1 MSEVATAELG
11 LALTDATDNNG
22 GGFNVFSSLRGG
34 AGGEDFSSGTDD
46 ISSEE
51 VSVGTDETANLDLV
65 AVAGGEAKLDTSIG
79 DGGDS
84 KNAPAPVDALS
95 LAGKSEINSPENRMS
110 NANSQDNSETLT
122 PVNPELCEKFGTIAC
137 IGCDFALLC
146 AERQAAMA
154 AKSNEDQPDK
164 QLSTLEKLLQED
176 KAPGEIVWAQ
186 PTPDDDVSREQL
198 LAVNEEQSLID
209 DSPSIFKSESE
220 PEPKPRPKSEP
231 EPEPEEKQ
239 PLSDTQPSTRP
250 SNKQKESAAVA
261 LSQAAESRNS
271 ESLNHEVDRIHSKD
285 EEKSTTA
292 HIANVVKKTTNSDDG
307 SANLEANS
315 NLSAKIS
322 KEPLAQ
328 IDSDNTNEYIRQGEL
343 LRAADRAADDSDKLI
358 NQQTVTVR
366 RATQTAQRSNK
377 HADQEVLSAVNTTEQ
392 ISSVNTRQAIQIPE
406 PEGNGSAVA
415 AAHSQKEPAIE
426 KVLIMPMDANDTL
439 ADNETSAVVD
449 RVVNRQESPSPKPKS
464 ISADNN
470 NLLKKTTPKNIT
482 TKPNSDSS
490 TDFEVSAEMS
500 LESQKTPSIDKQNPL
515 ADDKK
520 DNISSPSAVESVDYS
535 RKTLPETRLVNDV
548 QNTSDGEDSA
558 VKFVEKESAPSK
570 KAVVKNHNTHYSDSA
585 SVFNQIEQVETVANT
600 PSVKLPAETASWAS
614 ENEIFV
620 VDREETFANNHRKK
634 FMQRE
639 VVPIDGGNDLPT
651 LPQNELT
658 PKVNIE
664 QDLEPKNTTE
674 INIQLRSDRSSERWP
689 KLDEMVNSVLP
700 PSRSLNYE
708 LLPKPDETSSGLQ
721 EHDERQISELWP
733 KPDEASNRLI
743 DQADFEDDKP
753 VRQKAQQTRMTQPN
767 ENDTIYVDLRNEH
780 ASSEVDSLHSE
791 PTADYANQIEMNN
804 DNDLDCQLNDNSG
817 SQAEKLYEVAFA
829 HPLAALWTDDSR
841 LNPENNKI
849 SKGSSTSVTSW
860 LTKLVGAVA
869 VYVACSRRES
879 TLGISN

>member
-1 MSEVATAELG
+1 MIGEATTLESSPAG
-11 LALTDATDNNG
+11 IDGD
-22 GGFNVFSSLRGG
+22 GFDVFASLRGG
-34 AGGEDFSSGTDD
+34 VESDNFSSGAGEAGGAD
-46 ISSEE
+46 
-51 VSVGTDETANLDLV
+51 TDEAVSGLDLV
-65 AVAGGEAKLDTSIG
+65 AVAGGKEKLDTTMS
-79 DGGDS
+79 DTNS
-84 KNAPAPVDALS
+84 NNS
-95 LAGKSEINSPENRMS
+95 SEIS
-110 NANSQDNSETLT
+110 T
-122 PVNPELCEKFGTIAC
+122 PVGPDLCEKFGTIAC
-137 IGCDFALLC
+137 VGCDFALLC
-146 AERQAAMA
+146 AERQAAMV
-154 AKSNEDQPDK
+154 AKNNESQPTE
-164 QLSTLEKLLQED
+164 QLSTLEKLLRED
-176 KAPGEIVWAQ
+176 DAPGEIVWAQ

-220 PEPKPRPKSEP
+220 PEPKPK
-231 EPEPEEKQ
+231 PEPEEKQ
-239 PLSDTQPSTRP
+239 PLSDTQPSPRP

-292 HIANVVKKTTNSDDG
+292 HIANVVKNTTSSDDG

-358 NQQTVTVR
+358 NQRTATVR

-377 HADQEVLSAVNTTEQ
+377 HADQEVPSAVNTTER
-392 ISSVNTRQAIQIPE
+392 ISSVNTHQAIKIPK
-406 PEGNGSAVA
+406 PEDTGSAA
-415 AAHSQKEPAIE
+415 AATRSQKDPVIE
-426 KVLIMPMDANDTL
+426 KVSSTLIDANDTL
-439 ADNETSAVVD
+439 ADSGTSTAID
-449 RVVNRQESPSPKPKS
+449 REDSTQEPPVLKPKS
-464 ISADNN
+464 INTENN

-482 TKPNSDSS
+482 TRPNSDSS

-500 LESQKTPSIDKQNPL
+500 LESQKTPSIDKQNSL

-558 VKFVEKESAPSK
+558 VKLVEKESAPSK
-570 KAVVKNHNTHYSDSA
+570 KAVVKNPNIHYSDSA
-585 SVFNQIEQVETVANT
+585 FNQTKQEETVANT
-600 PSVKLPAETASWAS
+600 PAVKLPAETASWAS

-620 VDREETFANNHRKK
+620 VDREETFANNHRDES
-634 FMQRE
+634 MQRE
-639 VVPIDGGNDLPT
+639 AVVIDGDNDLPT
-651 LPQNELT
+651 LPQNERA
-658 PKVNIE
+658 PKADIK

-674 INIQLRSDRSSERWP
+674 INIQLRSARSSELLP

-700 PSRSLNYE
+700 PSRSLNSE
-708 LLPKPDETSSGLQ
+708 LLSKLDKMSSGLQ
-721 EHDERQISELWP
+721 EHDETQISELWP

-743 DQADFEDDKP
+743 DQADFEDDKL
-753 VRQKAQQTRMTQPN
+753 VRQKAQQTRITQPN

-780 ASSEVDSLHSE
+780 ASSEVDSLHSQ
-791 PTADYANQIEMNN
+791 PTADYTDQIEMNN
-804 DNDLDCQLNDNSG
+804 DNDLNCQLNDNSG
-817 SQAEKLYEVAFA
+817 SQAEKLHEVAFA
-829 HPLAALWTDDSR
+829 HPLAALWADDSR

-869 VYVACSRRES
+869 VYVACSRREG

>member
-1 MSEVATAELG
+1 MNEVVASPVLEEPPIIGEAGE
-11 LALTDATDNNG
+11 
-22 GGFNVFSSLRGG
+22 GFDVFSSSIGG
-34 AGGEDFSSGTDD
+34 SANEDFSTRIDSEATTAGADD
-46 ISSEE
+46 F
-51 VSVGTDETANLDLV
+51 DLV
-65 AVAGGEAKLDTSIG
+65 AVANGEETLDTT
-79 DGGDS
+79 
-84 KNAPAPVDALS
+84 
-95 LAGKSEINSPENRMS
+95 IN
-110 NANSQDNSETLT
+110 NSDNSKETSNSVD
-122 PVNPELCEKFGTIAC
+122 PAMCRNFGTIAC
-137 IGCDFALLC
+137 VGCIFAQDC
-146 AERQAAMA
+146 QRRQAEMMA
-154 AKSNEDQPDK
+154 SNKKDQPE

-176 KAPGEIVWAQ
+176 EDEEPGRIVWAQ
-186 PTPDDDVSREQL
+186 PTPDDTSREQPP
-198 LAVNEEQSLID
+198 AAEE
-209 DSPSIFKSESE
+209 DSSSTPEPESE
-220 PEPKPRPKSEP
+220 PEPRPEFK
-231 EPEPEEKQ
+231 PEEQ
-239 PLSDTQPSTRP
+239 PLADTQSPLWP
-250 SNKQKESAAVA
+250 SNKQREPSEAA
-261 LSQAAESRNS
+261 LSQAAESRSS
-271 ESLNHEVDRIHSKD
+271 ESLNHEVDESHGDD

-292 HIANVVKKTTNSDDG
+292 HIANVVKKTTSSDDG

-315 NLSAKIS
+315 NSTAKAS
-322 KEPLAQ
+322 KEPHAQ
-328 IDSDNTNEYIRQGEL
+328 IDSDNTNEHIKQDEL
-343 LRAADRAADDSDKLI
+343 PLAADRAADDSDKLI

-377 HADQEVLSAVNTTEQ
+377 HADQEVSSAVNITEQ
-392 ISSVNTRQAIQIPE
+392 ISSANTHQAIEIPK
-406 PEGNGSAVA
+406 PEDTGSTVA
-415 AAHSQKEPAIE
+415 TAHSQKEPAIK
-426 KVLIMPMDANDTL
+426 KVSSTPIDANDTL
-439 ADNETSAVVD
+439 ADSGTSTAVD
-449 RVVNRQESPSPKPKS
+449 RVVNRQESPALKPKP
-464 ISADNN
+464 ISTKN

-500 LESQKTPSIDKQNPL
+500 LESQKNPSIDKQNPL

-535 RKTLPETRLVNDV
+535 RKTLPETRLVNAV

-558 VKFVEKESAPSK
+558 AELAKMEDVPSK
-570 KAVVKNHNTHYSDSA
+570 KAVVKNHNVHYSDSA
-585 SVFNQIEQVETVANT
+585 SAFNQTEQVKTVENT

-658 PKVNIE
+658 PKVDIE
-664 QDLEPKNTTE
+664 QDLELKNTTE
-674 INIQLRSDRSSERWP
+674 INLQLRSNRSSERWP

-700 PSRSLNYE
+700 PSRSLNSE
-708 LLPKPDETSSGLQ
+708 LLSKLDATSSGLQ
-721 EHDERQISELWP
+721 EHDERQTSELLP
-733 KPDEASNRLI
+733 NPDEASNRLI

-753 VRQKAQQTRMTQPN
+753 VRQKAQQTRITQPN
-767 ENDTIYVDLRNEH
+767 ENDTIYVDLRNER
-780 ASSEVDSLHSE
+780 ASSEVDSLHGE
-791 PTADYANQIEMNN
+791 PTADYTNQIEMNN

-817 SQAEKLYEVAFA
+817 SQAEKLHKVAFA

-879 TLGISN
+879 TLGVSN

>member
-1 MSEVATAELG
+1 MIGEATTLESSPAG
-11 LALTDATDNNG
+11 IDGD
-22 GGFNVFSSLRGG
+22 GFDVFASLRGG
-34 AGGEDFSSGTDD
+34 VESDNFSSGAGEAGGAD
-46 ISSEE
+46 
-51 VSVGTDETANLDLV
+51 TDEAVSGLDLV
-65 AVAGGEAKLDTSIG
+65 AVAGGKEKLDTTMS
-79 DGGDS
+79 DTNS
-84 KNAPAPVDALS
+84 NNS
-95 LAGKSEINSPENRMS
+95 SEIS
-110 NANSQDNSETLT
+110 T
-122 PVNPELCEKFGTIAC
+122 PVGPDLCEKFGTIAC
-137 IGCDFALLC
+137 VGCDFALLC
-146 AERQAAMA
+146 AERQAAMV
-154 AKSNEDQPDK
+154 AKNNESQPTE
-164 QLSTLEKLLQED
+164 QLSTLEKLLRED
-176 KAPGEIVWAQ
+176 DAPGEIVWAQ

-220 PEPKPRPKSEP
+220 PGPKPK
-231 EPEPEEKQ
+231 PEPEEKQ
-239 PLSDTQPSTRP
+239 PLSDTQPSPRP

-292 HIANVVKKTTNSDDG
+292 HIANVVKKTTSSDDG

-343 LRAADRAADDSDKLI
+343 LRAA
-358 NQQTVTVR
+358 TVR

-377 HADQEVLSAVNTTEQ
+377 HADQEVPSAVNTTER
-392 ISSVNTRQAIQIPE
+392 ISSVNTHQAIKISDPE
-406 PEGNGSAVA
+406 SNDSTVA
-415 AAHSQKEPAIE
+415 TTRSQKESAIE
-426 KVLIMPMDANDTL
+426 KVSSTLIDANDTL
-439 ADNETSAVVD
+439 ADSGIYTAVD
-449 RVVNRQESPSPKPKS
+449 RVGNRQELSALKPKP
-464 ISADNN
+464 ISAEN
-470 NLLKKTTPKNIT
+470 NLLKKTTPKNII
-482 TKPNSDSS
+482 TKPKSDSS
-490 TDFEVSAEMS
+490 TNFEVSAETS
-500 LESQKTPSIDKQNPL
+500 LESKKNPSTDKQNPL
-515 ADDKK
+515 ADHKK
-520 DNISSPSAVESVDYS
+520 DNISSPPAVESIDYFK
-535 RKTLPETRLVNDV
+535 KTLPETRSVNAV

-558 VKFVEKESAPSK
+558 AELAEKESAPSK

-585 SVFNQIEQVETVANT
+585 SAFNQIEQVETANA
-600 PSVKLPAETASWAS
+600 PAVKLPAETASWAS

-620 VDREETFANNHRKK
+620 VDREESFANNHRKK

-658 PKVNIE
+658 PKVNVK
-664 QDLEPKNTTE
+664 QDPELKNTTE
-674 INIQLRSDRSSERWP
+674 INIQLRSDRSSELLP

-743 DQADFEDDKP
+743 DQADFEYDKP
-753 VRQKAQQTRMTQPN
+753 VRQKAQQTRITQPN
-767 ENDTIYVDLRNEH
+767 ENDTIYVDLRNEY
-780 ASSEVDSLHSE
+780 ANSEVDSLHSQ
-791 PTADYANQIEMNN
+791 PTADYTDQIEMNN
-804 DNDLDCQLNDNSG
+804 DNDLNCQLNDNSG
-817 SQAEKLYEVAFA
+817 NQAEKLHKVAFA

-879 TLGISN
+879 TLGVSN

>member
-1 MSEVATAELG
+1 M
-11 LALTDATDNNG
+11 
-22 GGFNVFSSLRGG
+22 
-34 AGGEDFSSGTDD
+34 
-46 ISSEE
+46 
-51 VSVGTDETANLDLV
+51 
-65 AVAGGEAKLDTSIG
+65 AVASGEERLDT
-79 DGGDS
+79 
-84 KNAPAPVDALS
+84 A
-95 LAGKSEINSPENRMS
+95 MS
-110 NANSQDNSETLT
+110 DANSQGNSETLT
-122 PVNPELCEKFGTIAC
+122 PVDPELCEKFGTIAC

-231 EPEPEEKQ
+231 EPEPEGQ
-239 PLSDTQPSTRP
+239 TLSDTQPSPRP
-250 SNKQKESAAVA
+250 SNKQKEAAAA
-261 LSQAAESRNS
+261 LPQA
-271 ESLNHEVDRIHSKD
+271 
-285 EEKSTTA
+285 T
-292 HIANVVKKTTNSDDG
+292 DDG

-315 NLSAKIS
+315 NLAVKAS
-322 KEPLAQ
+322 KEHYAQ
-328 IDSDNTNEYIRQGEL
+328 IDSDNTNERIRQDEL
-343 LRAADRAADDSDKLI
+343 LRAADRVADDPGKLV
-358 NQQTVTVR
+358 NRETTTVR
-366 RATQTAQRSNK
+366 RATQTTQRSSK
-377 HADQEVLSAVNTTEQ
+377 HADQEVSSAVNTTEQ
-392 ISSVNTRQAIQIPE
+392 ISSVNTRQAIKISNPE
-406 PEGNGSAVA
+406 SAGSTVA
-415 AAHSQKEPAIE
+415 TTRSQKEPAIE
-426 KVLIMPMDANDTL
+426 KVSSTPIDANDTL
-439 ADNETSAVVD
+439 ADSGTSAAVD
-449 RVVNRQESPSPKPKS
+449 RVGNRQESPALKPKP
-464 ISADNN
+464 ISTKN

-482 TKPNSDSS
+482 TRPNSDSS

-500 LESQKTPSIDKQNPL
+500 LEAKKNPSTDKQNPL
-515 ADDKK
+515 ADYKK

-558 VKFVEKESAPSK
+558 VKLVEKESAPSK

-585 SVFNQIEQVETVANT
+585 SVVNQIEQVKTVANT

-674 INIQLRSDRSSERWP
+674 INIQLRSDRSSERWS

-708 LLPKPDETSSGLQ
+708 LLPKPNETSSGLQ

-743 DQADFEDDKP
+743 DQADFEDDKL
-753 VRQKAQQTRMTQPN
+753 VRQKAQQTRITQPN
-767 ENDTIYVDLRNEH
+767 ENDTIYVDLKNEH
-780 ASSEVDSLHSE
+780 ASSEVDSLHSQ

-817 SQAEKLYEVAFA
+817 SQAEKLHKVAFA

-879 TLGISN
+879 TLGVSN

>member
-1 MSEVATAELG
+1 MIGEATTGKLSPTG
-11 LALTDATDNNG
+11 IDGDD
-22 GGFNVFSSLRGG
+22 FDISSLR
-34 AGGEDFSSGTDD
+34 GEDFSSGIND
-46 ISSEE
+46 IGGEVNAGTSDAASS
-51 VSVGTDETANLDLV
+51 LDLV
-65 AVAGGEAKLDTSIG
+65 AVASGEERLDT
-79 DGGDS
+79 
-84 KNAPAPVDALS
+84 A
-95 LAGKSEINSPENRMS
+95 MS
-110 NANSQDNSETLT
+110 DANSQGNSETLT
-122 PVNPELCEKFGTIAC
+122 PVDPELCEKFGTIAC

-231 EPEPEEKQ
+231 EPEPEGQ
-239 PLSDTQPSTRP
+239 TLSDTQPSPRP
-250 SNKQKESAAVA
+250 SNKQKESAVTA
-261 LSQAAESRNS
+261 LSQAAESRNL
-271 ESLNHEVDRIHSKD
+271 ESLNHEVDRRHSND

-292 HIANVVKKTTNSDDG
+292 HIANVVKKTTISDDG
-307 SANLEANS
+307 GDNLEANS
-315 NLSAKIS
+315 NSAAKAS
-322 KEPLAQ
+322 KEPLVQ
-328 IDSDNTNEYIRQGEL
+328 IDSDNTNEYIRQDKL
-343 LRAADRAADDSDKLI
+343 LRAADRAADDSDKL
-358 NQQTVTVR
+358 VSRGAVKVR
-366 RATQTAQRSNK
+366 RATQTTQRSNK
-377 HADQEVLSAVNTTEQ
+377 HADQEVSSAVNTTEQ
-392 ISSVNTRQAIQIPE
+392 ISSVNTHQAIKIPK

-415 AAHSQKEPAIE
+415 ATHSQKEPAIE

-439 ADNETSAVVD
+439 ADNETSAVID
-449 RVVNRQESPSPKPKS
+449 RVVNRQESPALKPKP
-464 ISADNN
+464 ISTKN

-482 TKPNSDSS
+482 TRPNSDSS

-500 LESQKTPSIDKQNPL
+500 LEAKKTPSIDKQNPL

-558 VKFVEKESAPSK
+558 VKLVEKESAPSK

-585 SVFNQIEQVETVANT
+585 SASVFNQIEQLETVADT
-600 PSVKLPAETASWAS
+600 PAVKLPAETASWAS
-614 ENEIFV
+614 ENEVFV
-620 VDREETFANNHRKK
+620 VDREETFTNNHRDESI
-634 FMQRE
+634 QRE
-639 VVPIDGGNDLPT
+639 AVLIDGYNDLPT

-658 PKVNIE
+658 PKVNVK
-664 QDLEPKNTTE
+664 QDPELKNTTE

-743 DQADFEDDKP
+743 DQADFEDDKL
-753 VRQKAQQTRMTQPN
+753 VRQKAQQTRITQPN

-780 ASSEVDSLHSE
+780 ASSEVDSLHSQ
-791 PTADYANQIEMNN
+791 PTADYADQIEMNN

-817 SQAEKLYEVAFA
+817 SQAEKLHKVAFA

-879 TLGISN
+879 TLGVSN

>member
-1 MSEVATAELG
+1 MIGEATTGKLSPTG
-11 LALTDATDNNG
+11 IDGDD
-22 GGFNVFSSLRGG
+22 FDISSLR
-34 AGGEDFSSGTDD
+34 GEDFSSGIND
-46 ISSEE
+46 IGGEVNAGTSDAASS
-51 VSVGTDETANLDLV
+51 LDLV
-65 AVAGGEAKLDTSIG
+65 AVASGEERLDT
-79 DGGDS
+79 
-84 KNAPAPVDALS
+84 A
-95 LAGKSEINSPENRMS
+95 MS
-110 NANSQDNSETLT
+110 DANSQGNSETLT
-122 PVNPELCEKFGTIAC
+122 PVDPELCEKFGTIAC

-231 EPEPEEKQ
+231 EPEPEGQ
-239 PLSDTQPSTRP
+239 TLSDTQPSPRP
-250 SNKQKESAAVA
+250 SNKQKESAVTA
-261 LSQAAESRNS
+261 LSQAAESRNL
-271 ESLNHEVDRIHSKD
+271 ESLNHEVDRRHSND

-292 HIANVVKKTTNSDDG
+292 HIANVVKKTTISDDG
-307 SANLEANS
+307 GANLEANS
-315 NLSAKIS
+315 NSAAKAS
-322 KEPLAQ
+322 KEPLVQ
-328 IDSDNTNEYIRQGEL
+328 IDSDNTNEYIRQDKL
-343 LRAADRAADDSDKLI
+343 LRAVDHVANDSDKLV
-358 NQQTVTVR
+358 NREAAMVN
-366 RATQTAQRSNK
+366 RATQTAQHSNK
-377 HADQEVLSAVNTTEQ
+377 HADQEAPAAVNTTEQ
-392 ISSVNTRQAIQIPE
+392 VSSVNTHQAIRIPE
-406 PEGNGSAVA
+406 PEDTGSTVA
-415 AAHSQKEPAIE
+415 TTHSQKDPAIE
-426 KVLIMPMDANDTL
+426 KVSSTLIDANDTL
-439 ADNETSAVVD
+439 ADSGTSIAVD
-449 RVVNRQESPSPKPKS
+449 RVDNRQELSAIKPKPIRTK
-464 ISADNN
+464 N
-470 NLLKKTTPKNIT
+470 NLLKKTTPKNII
-482 TKPNSDSS
+482 TKPKSDSS

-558 VKFVEKESAPSK
+558 VKLVEKESAPSK

-585 SVFNQIEQVETVANT
+585 SASVFNQIEQVETVADT
-600 PSVKLPAETASWAS
+600 PDVKLPAETASWAS
-614 ENEIFV
+614 ENEVFV
-620 VDREETFANNHRKK
+620 VDREESFANNHRDES
-634 FMQRE
+634 MQRE
-639 VVPIDGGNDLPT
+639 AVLIDSDNDLPT

-658 PKVNIE
+658 PKVDIE
-664 QDLEPKNTTE
+664 QDLELKNTTE
-674 INIQLRSDRSSERWP
+674 INLQLRSDRSSERWP

-700 PSRSLNYE
+700 PSGSLKSE
-708 LLPKPDETSSGLQ
+708 LLSKLDETSSGLQ

-743 DQADFEDDKP
+743 DQADFEDDKL
-753 VRQKAQQTRMTQPN
+753 VRQKAQQTRIAQPN

-804 DNDLDCQLNDNSG
+804 DNDLNCQLNDNSG
-817 SQAEKLYEVAFA
+817 SQAEKLHKVAFA

-849 SKGSSTSVTSW
+849 SNGRNTKVASW

>member
-1 MSEVATAELG
+1 MIGEATTGESSPTG
-11 LALTDATDNNG
+11 IDGDD
-22 GGFNVFSSLRGG
+22 FDISSLR
-34 AGGEDFSSGTDD
+34 GEDFSSGIND
-46 ISSEE
+46 IGREVNAGTSDAASS
-51 VSVGTDETANLDLV
+51 LDLV
-65 AVAGGEAKLDTSIG
+65 AVASGEERLDT
-79 DGGDS
+79 
-84 KNAPAPVDALS
+84 A
-95 LAGKSEINSPENRMS
+95 MS
-110 NANSQDNSETLT
+110 DANSQGNSETLT
-122 PVNPELCEKFGTIAC
+122 PVDPELCEKFGTIAC

-231 EPEPEEKQ
+231 EPEPEGQ
-239 PLSDTQPSTRP
+239 TLSDTQPSPRP
-250 SNKQKESAAVA
+250 SNKQKESAVTA
-261 LSQAAESRNS
+261 LSQAAESRNL
-271 ESLNHEVDRIHSKD
+271 ESLNHEVDRRHSND

-292 HIANVVKKTTNSDDG
+292 HIANVVKKTTSSDDG

-315 NLSAKIS
+315 SSAVKAS
-322 KEPLAQ
+322 KESHTQ
-328 IDSDNTNEYIRQGEL
+328 INSDSTNERIKQYEL
-343 LRAADRAADDSDKLI
+343 PRAADRAADDSGKLV
-358 NQQTVTVR
+358 NQQTATVN
-366 RATQTAQRSNK
+366 RAAQTTQRSNK
-377 HADQEVLSAVNTTEQ
+377 RADQEVSSAVNTTEQ
-392 ISSVNTRQAIQIPE
+392 ISSVNTHQAIQISKPE
-406 PEGNGSAVA
+406 DTGSTVA
-415 AAHSQKEPAIE
+415 TTRSQKEPAIE
-426 KVLIMPMDANDTL
+426 KVSSTLIDANDTL
-439 ADNETSAVVD
+439 ADSGIYTAVD
-449 RVVNRQESPSPKPKS
+449 RIDNRQEPPALKPKP
-464 ISADNN
+464 ISAEN

-490 TDFEVSAEMS
+490 TDFEVSAETS
-500 LESQKTPSIDKQNPL
+500 LESKKNPSIDKQNPL

-520 DNISSPSAVESVDYS
+520 DNVSSPSAVESIDYFKKNLS
-535 RKTLPETRLVNDV
+535 ETRPVNAV

-558 VKFVEKESAPSK
+558 AELAEKESAPSK
-570 KAVVKNHNTHYSDSA
+570 KAVVKNSNIHYSDSA
-585 SVFNQIEQVETVANT
+585 FNQTKQVETVANT
-600 PSVKLPAETASWAS
+600 PAVKLPVETAGWAS
-614 ENEIFV
+614 ENEVFV
-620 VDREETFANNHRKK
+620 VDREESSANNHRKK

-639 VVPIDGGNDLPT
+639 VVPIDCGNDLPT
-651 LPQNELT
+651 LQQNELT

-708 LLPKPDETSSGLQ
+708 LLPKLDETSNSPQ
-721 EHDERQISELWP
+721 EHNERQTSELWP
-733 KPDEASNRLI
+733 KLDEVSNQLI
-743 DQADFEDDKP
+743 NQTDFEDGKT
-753 VRQKAQQTRMTQPN
+753 VRQKAQQTRITQPN

-780 ASSEVDSLHSE
+780 ASSEVGSLNSQ
-791 PTADYANQIEMNN
+791 PTADYTDQIEMNN

-817 SQAEKLYEVAFA
+817 SQAEKLHKVAFA

-849 SKGSSTSVTSW
+849 SNDSSTSVTSW

-869 VYVACSRRES
+869 VYVACSRREG

>member
-1 MSEVATAELG
+1 MIGEATTLESSPAG
-11 LALTDATDNNG
+11 IDGD
-22 GGFNVFSSLRGG
+22 GFDVFASLRGG
-34 AGGEDFSSGTDD
+34 VESDNFSSGAGEAGGAD
-46 ISSEE
+46 
-51 VSVGTDETANLDLV
+51 TDEAVSGLDLV
-65 AVAGGEAKLDTSIG
+65 AVAGGKEKLDTTMS
-79 DGGDS
+79 DTNS
-84 KNAPAPVDALS
+84 NNS
-95 LAGKSEINSPENRMS
+95 SEIS
-110 NANSQDNSETLT
+110 T
-122 PVNPELCEKFGTIAC
+122 PVGPDLCEKFGTIAC
-137 IGCDFALLC
+137 VGCDFALLC
-146 AERQAAMA
+146 AERQAAMV
-154 AKSNEDQPDK
+154 AKNNESQPTE
-164 QLSTLEKLLQED
+164 QLSTLEKLLRED
-176 KAPGEIVWAQ
+176 DAPGEIVWAQ

-220 PEPKPRPKSEP
+220 PGPKPK
-231 EPEPEEKQ
+231 PEPEEKQ
-239 PLSDTQPSTRP
+239 PLSDTQPSPRP

-292 HIANVVKKTTNSDDG
+292 HIANVVKKTTSSDDG

-358 NQQTVTVR
+358 NQRTATVR

-377 HADQEVLSAVNTTEQ
+377 HADQEVPSAVNTTER
-392 ISSVNTRQAIQIPE
+392 ISSVNTHQAIKISDPE
-406 PEGNGSAVA
+406 SNDSTVA
-415 AAHSQKEPAIE
+415 TTRSQKESAIE
-426 KVLIMPMDANDTL
+426 KVSSTLIDANDTL
-439 ADNETSAVVD
+439 ADSGTSTAVD
-449 RVVNRQESPSPKPKS
+449 RVGNRQELSALKPKP
-464 ISADNN
+464 ISAEN
-470 NLLKKTTPKNIT
+470 NLLKKTTPKNII
-482 TKPNSDSS
+482 TKPKSDSS
-490 TDFEVSAEMS
+490 TNFEVSAETS
-500 LESQKTPSIDKQNPL
+500 LESKKNPSIDKQNPP
-515 ADDKK
+515 ADHKK
-520 DNISSPSAVESVDYS
+520 DNISSPPAVESVDYS

-558 VKFVEKESAPSK
+558 VKLVEKESAPSK

-585 SVFNQIEQVETVANT
+585 SVVNQIEQVKTVANT

-674 INIQLRSDRSSERWP
+674 INIQLRSDRSSERWS

-708 LLPKPDETSSGLQ
+708 LLPKPNETSSGLQ

-743 DQADFEDDKP
+743 DQADFEDDKL
-753 VRQKAQQTRMTQPN
+753 VRQKAQQTRITQPN
-767 ENDTIYVDLRNEH
+767 ENDTIYVDLKNEH
-780 ASSEVDSLHSE
+780 ASSEVDSLHSQ

-817 SQAEKLYEVAFA
+817 SQAEKLHKVAFA

-879 TLGISN
+879 TLGVSN

>member
-1 MSEVATAELG
+1 MIGEATTLESSPAG
-11 LALTDATDNNG
+11 VDGD
-22 GGFNVFSSLRGG
+22 GFDVFASLRGG
-34 AGGEDFSSGTDD
+34 VESDNFSSGAGEAGGAD
-46 ISSEE
+46 
-51 VSVGTDETANLDLV
+51 TDEAVSGLDLV
-65 AVAGGEAKLDTSIG
+65 AVAGGKEKLDTTMS
-79 DGGDS
+79 DTNS
-84 KNAPAPVDALS
+84 NNS
-95 LAGKSEINSPENRMS
+95 SEIS
-110 NANSQDNSETLT
+110 T
-122 PVNPELCEKFGTIAC
+122 PVGPELCEKFGTIAC
-137 IGCDFALLC
+137 VGCDFALLC
-146 AERQAAMA
+146 AERQAAMV
-154 AKSNEDQPDK
+154 AKNNESQPTE

-186 PTPDDDVSREQL
+186 PTPDDTSREQPS
-198 LAVNEEQSLID
+198 AAEE
-209 DSPSIFKSESE
+209 DSSGAPEPESE
-220 PEPKPRPKSEP
+220 PEPRPEFKPED
-231 EPEPEEKQ
+231 Q
-239 PLSDTQPSTRP
+239 PLSDTQPSPRP

-292 HIANVVKKTTNSDDG
+292 HIANVVKKTTSSDDG

-343 LRAADRAADDSDKLI
+343 LRAADRAADDSGKLV
-358 NQQTVTVR
+358 NQQTATVN
-366 RATQTAQRSNK
+366 RAAQTTQRSNK
-377 HADQEVLSAVNTTEQ
+377 RADQEVSSAVNTTEQ
-392 ISSVNTRQAIQIPE
+392 ISSVNTHQAIQISKPE
-406 PEGNGSAVA
+406 DTGSTVA
-415 AAHSQKEPAIE
+415 TTRSQKEPAIE
-426 KVLIMPMDANDTL
+426 KVSSTLIDANDTL
-439 ADNETSAVVD
+439 ADSRTSTAFD
-449 RVVNRQESPSPKPKS
+449 RVVNRQESLVLKPKP
-464 ISADNN
+464 ISTKN

-482 TKPNSDSS
+482 TKPNGDSS

-500 LESQKTPSIDKQNPL
+500 LEAKKNPSIDKQNPL

-535 RKTLPETRLVNDV
+535 RKTLPETRSVNAV
-548 QNTSDGEDSA
+548 QNTSDGEDSVVESA
-558 VKFVEKESAPSK
+558 EKEVTSSK
-570 KAVVKNHNTHYSDSA
+570 KSVVKNHNIHYIDSA
-585 SVFNQIEQVETVANT
+585 SAFNQTEQVETVPNT
-600 PSVKLPAETASWAS
+600 PAVKLPAETASWAS
-614 ENEIFV
+614 ENEVFV
-620 VDREETFANNHRKK
+620 VDREETFTNNHRDESI
-634 FMQRE
+634 QLE
-639 VVPIDGGNDLPT
+639 AVLIDGDNDLPT

-658 PKVNIE
+658 PKVDTN
-664 QDLEPKNTTE
+664 QGPEPKNTTE
-674 INIQLRSDRSSERWP
+674 INIQLRSARSSELLP

-700 PSRSLNYE
+700 PSRSLNSE
-708 LLPKPDETSSGLQ
+708 LLSKLDKMSSGLQ

-753 VRQKAQQTRMTQPN
+753 VRQKAQQTRITQPN

-780 ASSEVDSLHSE
+780 ASSEVDSLHGE
-791 PTADYANQIEMNN
+791 PTADYTNQIEMNNDN

-817 SQAEKLYEVAFA
+817 NQAEKLHEVAFA

-879 TLGISN
+879 TLGVSN

>member
-1 MSEVATAELG
+1 MNEVVASPVLEEPPIIGEAGE
-11 LALTDATDNNG
+11 
-22 GGFNVFSSLRGG
+22 GFDVFSSSIGG
-34 AGGEDFSSGTDD
+34 SANEDFSTRIDSEATTAGADD
-46 ISSEE
+46 F
-51 VSVGTDETANLDLV
+51 DLV
-65 AVAGGEAKLDTSIG
+65 AVANGEETLDTT
-79 DGGDS
+79 
-84 KNAPAPVDALS
+84 
-95 LAGKSEINSPENRMS
+95 IN
-110 NANSQDNSETLT
+110 NSDNSKETSNSVD
-122 PVNPELCEKFGTIAC
+122 PAMCRNFGTIAC
-137 IGCDFALLC
+137 VGCIFAQDC
-146 AERQAAMA
+146 QRRQAEMMA
-154 AKSNEDQPDK
+154 SNKKDQPE

-176 KAPGEIVWAQ
+176 EDEEPGRIVWAQ
-186 PTPDDDVSREQL
+186 PTPDDTSREQPP
-198 LAVNEEQSLID
+198 AAEE
-209 DSPSIFKSESE
+209 DSSSTPEPESE
-220 PEPKPRPKSEP
+220 PEPRPEFK
-231 EPEPEEKQ
+231 PEEQ
-239 PLSDTQPSTRP
+239 PLADTQSPLWP
-250 SNKQKESAAVA
+250 SNKQREPSEAA
-261 LSQAAESRNS
+261 LSQAAESRSS
-271 ESLNHEVDRIHSKD
+271 ESLNHEVDESHGDD

-292 HIANVVKKTTNSDDG
+292 HIANVVKKTTSSDDG

-315 NLSAKIS
+315 NSTAKAS
-322 KEPLAQ
+322 KEPHAQ
-328 IDSDNTNEYIRQGEL
+328 IDSDNTNEHIKQDEL
-343 LRAADRAADDSDKLI
+343 PLAADRAADDSDKLI

-377 HADQEVLSAVNTTEQ
+377 HADQEVSSAVNITEQ
-392 ISSVNTRQAIQIPE
+392 ISSANTHQAIEIPK
-406 PEGNGSAVA
+406 PEDTGSTVA
-415 AAHSQKEPAIE
+415 TAHSQKEPAIK
-426 KVLIMPMDANDTL
+426 KVSSTPIDANDTL
-439 ADNETSAVVD
+439 ADSGTSTAVD
-449 RVVNRQESPSPKPKS
+449 RVVNRQESPALKPKP
-464 ISADNN
+464 ISTKN

-500 LESQKTPSIDKQNPL
+500 LESQKNPSIDKQNPL

-535 RKTLPETRLVNDV
+535 RKTLPETRLVNAV

-558 VKFVEKESAPSK
+558 AELAKMEDVPSK
-570 KAVVKNHNTHYSDSA
+570 KAVVKNHNVHYSDSA
-585 SVFNQIEQVETVANT
+585 SAFNQTEQVKTVANT

-658 PKVNIE
+658 PKVDIE
-664 QDLEPKNTTE
+664 QDLELKNTTE
-674 INIQLRSDRSSERWP
+674 INLQLRSNRSSERWP

-700 PSRSLNYE
+700 PSRSLNSE
-708 LLPKPDETSSGLQ
+708 LLSKLDATSSGLQ
-721 EHDERQISELWP
+721 EHDERQTSELLP
-733 KPDEASNRLI
+733 NPDEASNRLI

-780 ASSEVDSLHSE
+780 ASSEVDSLHSQ
-791 PTADYANQIEMNN
+791 PTADYTDQIEMNN

-817 SQAEKLYEVAFA
+817 SQAEKLHKVAFA

-879 TLGISN
+879 TLGVSN

>member
-1 MSEVATAELG
+1 MIGEATTGESSPTG
-11 LALTDATDNNG
+11 IDGDD
-22 GGFNVFSSLRGG
+22 FDISSLR
-34 AGGEDFSSGTDD
+34 GEDFSSGIND
-46 ISSEE
+46 IGREVNAGTSDAASS
-51 VSVGTDETANLDLV
+51 LDLV
-65 AVAGGEAKLDTSIG
+65 AVASGEERLDT
-79 DGGDS
+79 
-84 KNAPAPVDALS
+84 A
-95 LAGKSEINSPENRMS
+95 MS
-110 NANSQDNSETLT
+110 DANSQGNSETLT
-122 PVNPELCEKFGTIAC
+122 PVDPELCEKFGTIAC

-231 EPEPEEKQ
+231 EPEPEGQ
-239 PLSDTQPSTRP
+239 TLSDTQPSPRP
-250 SNKQKESAAVA
+250 SNKQKESAVTA
-261 LSQAAESRNS
+261 LSQAAESRNL
-271 ESLNHEVDRIHSKD
+271 ESLNHEVDRRHSND

-292 HIANVVKKTTNSDDG
+292 HIANVVKKTTISDDG
-307 SANLEANS
+307 GANLEANS
-315 NLSAKIS
+315 NSAAKAS
-322 KEPLAQ
+322 KEPLVQ
-328 IDSDNTNEYIRQGEL
+328 IDSDNTNEYIRQDKL
-343 LRAADRAADDSDKLI
+343 LRAADRAADDSDKL
-358 NQQTVTVR
+358 VSRGAVKVR
-366 RATQTAQRSNK
+366 RATQTTQRSNK
-377 HADQEVLSAVNTTEQ
+377 HADQEVSSAVNTTEQ

-406 PEGNGSAVA
+406 PEDTGSTVA
-415 AAHSQKEPAIE
+415 TTRSQKEPAIE
-426 KVLIMPMDANDTL
+426 KVSSTPIDANDTL
-439 ADNETSAVVD
+439 ADSGTSTAID
-449 RVVNRQESPSPKPKS
+449 REYSTQEPPALKLKS
-464 ISADNN
+464 ISTKN

-482 TKPNSDSS
+482 TRPNSDSS

-500 LESQKTPSIDKQNPL
+500 LEAKKNPSIDKQNPL

-535 RKTLPETRLVNDV
+535 KKTLPETRLVNAV
-548 QNTSDGEDSA
+548 QNTSDGEYLA
-558 VKFVEKESAPSK
+558 VKLAEKESAPSK
-570 KAVVKNHNTHYSDSA
+570 KAVVKNHNIHYSDSA
-585 SVFNQIEQVETVANT
+585 SAFNQTKQVETVANT
-600 PSVKLPAETASWAS
+600 PAVKLPAETASWAS

-658 PKVNIE
+658 PKVDIE
-664 QDLEPKNTTE
+664 QDLELKNTTE
-674 INIQLRSDRSSERWP
+674 INLQLRSDRSSERWP

-700 PSRSLNYE
+700 PSGSLKSE
-708 LLPKPDETSSGLQ
+708 LLSKLDETSSGLQ

-767 ENDTIYVDLRNEH
+767 ENDTIYVDLRNER
-780 ASSEVDSLHSE
+780 ASSEVDSLHGE
-791 PTADYANQIEMNN
+791 PTADYTNQIEMNN
-804 DNDLDCQLNDNSG
+804 DNDLNCQLNDNSG